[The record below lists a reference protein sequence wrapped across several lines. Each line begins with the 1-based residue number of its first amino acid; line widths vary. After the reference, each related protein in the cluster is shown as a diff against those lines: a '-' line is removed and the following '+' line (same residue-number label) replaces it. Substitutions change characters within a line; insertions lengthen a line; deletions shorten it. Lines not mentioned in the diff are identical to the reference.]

1 MLPISSCSGACSC
14 LIACQYLRLDDV
26 FCRSGAKLCYAF
38 MGLILR
44 LCHDSGVEMCA
55 CNLFRFVRLRCV
67 EELTWT
73 GLACAGSDLHG
84 VMRSALFCSNGADV
98 R

>member
-1 MLPISSCSGACSC
+1 MQSVADFTAQAC
-14 LIACQYLRLDDV
+14 L
-26 FCRSGAKLCYAF
+26 
-38 MGLILR
+38 
-44 LCHDSGVEMCA
+44 
-55 CNLFRFVRLRCV
+55 
-67 EELTWT
+67 ELTWT

>member
-1 MLPISSCSGACSC
+1 
-14 LIACQYLRLDDV
+14 
-26 FCRSGAKLCYAF
+26 